1 MASVNASFPSCIAD
15 FHARKWRVNRYG
27 GWLATVASWPPLEDE
42 ASMPGKSMRVRS
54 RKVPY
59 LAAVGSVLAVVAGT
73 AGASAAQAAPDSH
86 SLAFAPVTKALAVK
100 LSKNVNQHVIVVLK
114 TQFAAAHEG
123 TRAARERSA
132 MAASAQA
139 PLLAELHD
147 VHATHIKSFTL
158 VDSMA
163 ATVSKGEVAYLK
175 ADPSVKEVISDV
187 TIHGPNPL
195 SAAPAT
201 SAKATLTRRGKHTDH
216 PDLTP
221 NVIPGACSATTPQ
234 LDPEGLSLTN
244 TDSDNPTQPT
254 ARSLGITGAGV
265 KVAWIADGVDPNNI
279 NFIRSNNT
287 SAFVDYQDFTGDGP
301 GQPTSGDEAFLDSN
315 TIGGQGLHTYN
326 VQDFAAQPDP
336 TACNIRIEGVAPGAS
351 MVGLDVFGTFEDT
364 TESNFLQAINYAVET
379 DHVNVINESFGSNP
393 FPDITALDV
402 TKQFNDAAV
411 AAGVVVSVSSG
422 DAGSTNT
429 IGSPATDP
437 NVISVGASTDFRFY
451 AQTNYAGADYFATTG
466 WLNDNISSLSS
477 GGYNETG
484 GTVDLVAPGDLSFA
498 SCDASPVFAGC
509 TNFKG
514 QSSDVEESG
523 GTSESSPFVAGAAA
537 LVIQAYRQT
546 HGGATPTPALVKQ
559 ILVSTATD
567 LGAPAN
573 EQGAGLL
580 NSYRAVQLAESIS
593 TSDGTPSPT
602 GATLLKSSTQFND
615 VTGPDSTVG
624 FHTTITNTGASSQTV
639 NISGRAIGA
648 DQDVQTGSVTLS
660 DASSPQFVNYQG
672 LTNNYS
678 TFTFNVPSG
687 MNRLD
692 GSIAYPGNPANG
704 NNSRV
709 RLILI
714 TPTGQLAAHSLPQG
728 VGNYGNVD
736 VVDPAA
742 GTWTGVIFGDVAAD
756 GGTNG
761 TIPWRIATQ
770 KYTGF
775 GSVSPSSVTLAPGQS
790 KVIHVHETT
799 PVDPGDKSGSI
810 VFSSSSGD
818 TTTVPVTLRSYVTF
832 SGSGF
837 GYFHGTLTGGNGRP
851 NGEGQ
856 IDYYEF
862 KVHNTDKNI
871 TANVNLTNDAGDPV
885 GAYLVDPNGNV
896 GGYGQN
902 SINGSQG
909 TSLTAY
915 ANNPISGI
923 WTLIID
929 FAEPVVGDEVSQPFT
944 GDVAFNNVRVTAAG
958 LPDSAHTKLAA
969 GTPVTIPVKITNKG
983 KQAEDFFVDPRLN
996 SATTL
1001 SLAPFS
1007 QASGLALPLVVGS
1020 PVWFMPTHSTSVEVS
1035 ATASLPIEFDY
1046 GANQG
1051 DPDLVSSIGTS
1062 ASGSYTTPAG
1072 TLTNGFWFATPSEI
1086 GPYPA
1091 GAPAGTVSMAMEVT
1105 TLAFDNA
1112 VTSSTGDLEPASIN
1126 PATTFSPVVINPG
1139 QTATVNVTITPSGSS
1154 GTEVSGTLY
1163 IDDFLTNVP
1172 PFGQQG
1178 ADELTGIPYKYTIK

>member
-1 MASVNASFPSCIAD
+1 
-15 FHARKWRVNRYG
+15 
-27 GWLATVASWPPLEDE
+27 
-42 ASMPGKSMRVRS
+42 MPGHSGGARRTYVISGKIRL
-54 RKVPY
+54 
-59 LAAVGSVLAVVAGT
+59 LAAAGSVLAVVAGT
-73 AGASAAQAAPDSH
+73 SVTAAAAPVAPENH
-86 SLAFAPVTKALAVK
+86 SSAYAPMTSALAAR
-100 LSKNVNQHVIVVLK
+100 LSKNVDQHVIVILK
-114 TQFAAAHEG
+114 TQFRAAHEG
-123 TRAARERSA
+123 TGAARARTA
-132 MAASAQA
+132 MVTSAQA
-139 PLLAELHD
+139 PLLSELRA
-147 VHATHIKSFTL
+147 VHATHIKPYSL
-158 VDSMA
+158 VNSLA
-163 ATVSKGEVAYLK
+163 ATVSKGEVARLK
-175 ADPSVKEVISDV
+175 ADPAVKEVIPDV

-195 SAAPAT
+195 SPAPV
-201 SAKATLTRRGKHTDH
+201 STRTVRRSHSDT
-216 PDLTP
+216 PALTP
-221 NVIPGACSATTPQ
+221 SVIPGACSATTPQ
-234 LDPEGLSLTN
+234 LDPEGLSLTG
-244 TDSDNPTQPT
+244 TDSDNPAQPT

-326 VQDFAAQPDP
+326 VQDFSAQPDP
-336 TACNIRIEGVAPGAS
+336 TACNVRIEGVAPGAA

-379 DHVNVINESFGSNP
+379 DHVNVLNESFGSNA
-393 FPDITALDV
+393 FPDISSLDA
-402 TKQFNDAAV
+402 TDQFDNAAV
-411 AAGVVVSVSSG
+411 AAGVVVTVSSG

-437 NVISVGASTDFRFY
+437 NVIGVGASTDFRFY
-451 AQTNYAGADYFATTG
+451 AQTNYAAADYFATSG
-466 WLNDNISSLSS
+466 WLNNNISSLSS
-477 GGYNETG
+477 GGYDETG

-498 SCDASPVFAGC
+498 SCDASPVFSGC
-509 TNFKG
+509 VNFKG
-514 QSSDVEESG
+514 QSSEVEESG

-593 TSDGTPSPT
+593 TADGTPSPT
-602 GATLLKSSTQFND
+602 GATLLKSATQLNAIK
-615 VTGPDSTVG
+615 TAGSPAG
-624 FHTTITNTGASSQTV
+624 FHVTITNTGATTQTV
-639 NISGRAIGA
+639 GVSGRAIGP

-660 DASSPQFVNYQG
+660 DTSSPQFANYQG
-672 LTNNYS
+672 LTNNYG
-678 TFTFNVPSG
+678 TFTFTVAPG

-692 GSIAYPGNPANG
+692 GSIAYPGNPGNG

-709 RLILI
+709 RMILI

-742 GTWTGVIFGDVAAD
+742 GTWTGVIFGDVAAV

-761 TIPWRIATQ
+761 AVPWRIATQ

-790 KVIHVHETT
+790 SVIHIHETT
-799 PVDPGDKSGSI
+799 PSLARDNDGSI

-818 TTTVPVTLRSYVTF
+818 TTTIPVTLRSYVSF
-832 SGSGF
+832 SSDGF
-837 GYFHGTLTGGNGRP
+837 GYFRGELTGGNGRP
-851 NGEGQ
+851 SGEGQ
-856 IDYYEF
+856 VDYYEF
-862 KVHNTDKNI
+862 KVHNTDQNI
-871 TANVNLTNDAGDPV
+871 TANVQLTNDAGDPV
-885 GAYLVDPNGNV
+885 GAYLVDPDGNV
-896 GGYGQN
+896 AGYGQN

-909 TSLTAY
+909 TALTAY
-915 ANNPISGI
+915 ADHPISGI
-923 WTLIID
+923 WTLIVD
-929 FAEPVVGDEVSQPFT
+929 FAEPVVGDEVTQPFH
-944 GDVAFNNVRVTAAG
+944 GDIAFNNARVNAAG
-958 LPDSAHTKLAA
+958 LPDGAGRQLTA

-983 KQAEDFFVDPRLN
+983 DQAEDFFVDPRLT
-996 SATTL
+996 STTTL
-1001 SLAPFS
+1001 NLAPFS
-1007 QASGLALPLVVGS
+1007 QATGLSLPLVVGS
-1020 PVWFMPTHSTSVEVS
+1020 PVWFMPTESTSVSVS

-1046 GANQG
+1046 GSNQG

-1062 ASGSYTTPAG
+1062 PTGSYTTPAG
-1072 TLTNGFWFATPSEI
+1072 DFTNGFWFATPSEI
-1086 GPYPA
+1086 GPYPS
-1091 GAPAGTVSMAMEVT
+1091 GAPAGTVSMAMAVT
-1105 TLAFDNA
+1105 SRAFDSS
-1112 VTSSTGDLEPASIN
+1112 VTSSTGDLELASVN

-1139 QTATVNVTITPSGSS
+1139 QTATINVTITPSGSS
-1154 GTEVSGTLY
+1154 GTVVTGTLF

-1172 PFGQQG
+1172 PYGQQG
-1178 ADELTGIPYKYTIK
+1178 ADEVTGLRYEYTIK